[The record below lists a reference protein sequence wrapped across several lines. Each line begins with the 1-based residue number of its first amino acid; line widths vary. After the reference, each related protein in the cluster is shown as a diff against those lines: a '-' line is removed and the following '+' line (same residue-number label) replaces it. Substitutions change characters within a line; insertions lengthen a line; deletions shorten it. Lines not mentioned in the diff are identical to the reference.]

1 MDTVDHALFVQ
12 EIMKNPQK
20 LKELLEL
27 DKAFTNM
34 IYDMIKK
41 SLGNP

>member
-1 MDTVDHALFVQ
+1 MDSVDHALFVR
-12 EIMKNPQK
+12 EIMSNPQK

-27 DKAFTNM
+27 DKALANM

-41 SLGNP
+41 NP